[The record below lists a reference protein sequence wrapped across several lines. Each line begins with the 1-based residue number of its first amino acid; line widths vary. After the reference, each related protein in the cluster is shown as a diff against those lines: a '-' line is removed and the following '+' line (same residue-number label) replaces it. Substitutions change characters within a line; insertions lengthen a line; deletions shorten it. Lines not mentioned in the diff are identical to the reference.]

1 MTISSVLDEVP
12 AVDSFEGDAF
22 EAELLREGFTNA
34 ERASTPRFEKRQR
47 IVLSCAG
54 CGARNY
60 RKTKARREGVAALQL
75 KKFCH
80 TCNAHTQ
87 HREAI

>member
-1 MTISSVLDEVP
+1 MTISSVLDEIP
-12 AVDSFEGDAF
+12 ASDSFEGDALEALGF
-22 EAELLREGFTNA
+22 EATE